1 MSKNSAVNNYRT
13 TTEWLKTI
21 QVKRPKTFN
30 TPDTQLVSEWYKK
43 ELGKTSKH

>member
-1 MSKNSAVNNYRT
+1 MSKNSARCNYMT

-21 QVKRPKTFN
+21 QVKRPKTFH
-30 TPDTQLVSEWYKK
+30 TPDTQRVSDWYKA